1 QAIPSF
7 SEKSVLALIYLI
19 IFGSLVA
26 YSSFLWLMRVEP
38 ANRVATHAFV
48 NPVVAVF
55 LGWFL
60 GGEELSVNMLV
71 ATPLIITSVIL
82 MIWTPRK
89 DF

>member
-1 QAIPSF
+1 MASF
-7 SEKSVLALIYLI
+7 SSRSLLALIYLI

-26 YSSFLWLMRVEP
+26 YSSFLWLMRVQP

-60 GGEELSVNMLV
+60 GGERLTMSMLI
-71 ATPLIITSVIL
+71 ATPLIVASVIL
-82 MIWTPRK
+82 LIRDPRRDK
-89 DF
+89 